1 MSIQKAKLYVVAT
14 PIGNLADLSARAQET
29 LAAVDVIAAEDTRH
43 TGHLLDHYGIKT
55 TLTALHEHNERE
67 AYTELLARLRSGN
80 TVALVSDAGTPLL
93 NDPGFLLVRE
103 CRRLGISV
111 TAIPGPS
118 AITAALSI
126 GGVPTGRFA
135 FEGFLPA
142 KTTARKNRLRELMN
156 DERTLIFFEVPHRVV
171 DALEDITAV
180 FGRDRQMVL
189 ARELTKIHEQ
199 VIFGTASQVQD
210 EMSSAADK
218 PRGEMVLL
226 IHGAAPIDAAD
237 VEIRRVLQLLLGE
250 MPLKRAAELTAKITG
265 CGRNRAYE
273 IGLTLQSSSDS
284 ASK

>member
-29 LAAVDVIAAEDTRH
+29 LAAVNVIAAEDTRH
-43 TGHLLDHYGIKT
+43 TRHLLDHYGIKT
-55 TLTALHEHNERE
+55 ALTALHEHNERE
-67 AYTELLARLRSGN
+67 AHLELLARLQSGD

-118 AITAALSI
+118 AITTALSI

-171 DALEDITAV
+171 DALEDIAAV
-180 FGRDRQMVL
+180 LGRDRQMVL

-210 EMSSAADK
+210 ELSSAADN

-226 IHGAAPIDAAD
+226 VHGAPPIDAAE
-237 VEIRRVLQLLLGE
+237 VEIRRVLKLLLGE
-250 MPLKRAAELTAKITG
+250 MPLKRAAELTAKIIG

-273 IGLTLQSSSDS
+273 IGLTLQPSSDS
-284 ASK
+284 APT